1 MPVLFCEDVF
11 MFPTFTLFGKTIS
24 MYMVCAL
31 VGVLLVLFF
40 TYRLSKKRGLD
51 EMNMLFMM
59 LLSFVGVIVFSHILY
74 AVTVFDKICVFFS
87 NLDKIT
93 SFDDF
98 IYAMSVIFG
107 GSVFY
112 GGLIGAIFV
121 FYIYTKK
128 KRISFGD
135 YSDIGAMAIPL
146 FHFFGRIGCFLSGCC
161 YGVEWE
167 HGLTYEHSLVESAN
181 GVARFPV
188 QLVEAGLNLVLFF
201 VLFYLYRKGKAKHRA
216 LALYL
221 LIYPVYRFILE
232 FFRGDSYRG
241 FLFGLSTS
249 QLISLILFAISA
261 VWLIVNHL
269 KKEKNIDTN

>member
-1 MPVLFCEDVF
+1 
-11 MFPTFTLFGKTIS
+11 

-31 VGVLLVLFF
+31 AGVLTVLLF

-51 EMNMLFMM
+51 EINMLFMM
-59 LLSFVGVIVFSHILY
+59 LFSFVGVIVFSHILY
-74 AVTVFDKICVFFS
+74 AFTVFDKIIVVFNNF
-87 NLDKIT
+87 DKIKN
-93 SFDDF
+93 FDDF

-121 FYIYTKK
+121 FFVYTKK
-128 KRISFGD
+128 KKLSFGG

-161 YGVEWE
+161 YGVEWN

-181 GVARFPV
+181 GVPRFPV
-188 QLVEAGLNLVLFF
+188 QLVEAGLNLLLFLLLFF
-201 VLFYLYRKGKAKHRA
+201 LYKKGKANHRL

-221 LIYPVYRFILE
+221 LIYPAYRFILE

-249 QLISLILFAISA
+249 QLISIVLFAVSSSY
-261 VWLIVNHL
+261 LIASGI
-269 KKEKNIDTN
+269 KKKNI